1 MAIQRAFP
9 SEVWIRG
16 EVRDLSRPPSGHVY
30 FDLCGDG
37 CSIPVTLWAGDRS
50 VVNAVLRR
58 AGGAVR
64 MTDGTEIRIRAQV
77 SWWAERGRVALRM
90 LSIDTAF
97 TLGRLAE
104 ARELL
109 VQRLRAEGLLHL
121 QQRHA
126 LPLVPL
132 RVGLITSAGSAAE
145 ADFVHTL
152 ETSGR
157 AFAVTRADARV
168 QGLEATASLLAALA
182 GLEAR

>member
-37 CSIPVTLWAGDRS
+37 CSIPVSLWAGDRS
-50 VVNAVLRR
+50 VVNAILRR

-64 MTDGTEIRIRAQV
+64 ITDGTEIRIRAHV
-77 SWWAERGRVALRM
+77 SWWSERGRVGLRM
-90 LSIDTAF
+90 ISIDTAF

-109 VQRLRAEGLLHL
+109 VQRLRTEGLLEL
-121 QQRHA
+121 QQRHT

-132 RVGLITSAGSAAE
+132 RIGLITASGSAAE
-145 ADFVHTL
+145 AEFLRTL
-152 ETSGR
+152 EASRR
-157 AFAVTRADARV
+157 A
-168 QGLEATASLLAALA
+168 
-182 GLEAR
+182 